1 LPLKIISSGVI
12 KRKRKNGN
20 TKQNR
25 RDLYPYTQ
33 FSSKL
38 LAGSTP
44 LKISVLARLQHP
56 GRKVQTPKKEIEM
69 KL

>member
-1 LPLKIISSGVI
+1 LPLKILSSGGI
-12 KRKRKNGN
+12 KRQRKNGN

-44 LKISVLARLQHP
+44 LKVFVLARLQHP
-56 GRKVQTPKKEIEM
+56 ARKVRKPKMEIEM
-69 KL
+69 K